1 MAKPKKTNKARKSY
15 ISEQEGLSITEL
27 LVTISIIGILS
38 TLSLPSFVSEVDE
51 SRQREAASF
60 ATQIQTT
67 IAAYSDEFG
76 ETPKSWLDLNEIN
89 AVMTKDGPTNEPSF
103 GEISLPDGY
112 YQAWISN
119 TENQFTINVTRPDKP
134 DLDVY
139 ACINLNNGAS
149 DIKFDSPSTPAE
161 NLNC

>member
-1 MAKPKKTNKARKSY
+1 M
-15 ISEQEGLSITEL
+15 QDGLSITEL
-27 LVTISIIGILS
+27 LVTVSIIGILS

-76 ETPKSWLDLNEIN
+76 ETPKSWSDLNEIN
-89 AVMTKDGPTNEPSF
+89 AVMTTNGPTNEPSL

-112 YQAWISN
+112 YKASISEAN
-119 TENQFTINVTRPDKP
+119 NQFTIKVTRPDKP
-134 DLDVY
+134 NLDVH
-139 ACINLNNGAS
+139 ACINLNNGSS
-149 DIKFDSPSTPAE
+149 DIKLDSRNTPAE